1 MSKKMYL
8 AYFLGIMAIIW
19 SIIEIPALTICF
31 VIYLL
36 AMLSDALREAK
47 GAPPRKLGPDQ
58 FLDDLRLANS
68 FPRMKEMGSEN
79 TESST
84 NAENILDQYDRGKI
98 EEAKES
104 LVKSWLCDTL
114 DQAQRNLEM
123 DLEERHQLA
132 TGGGKKKRNR

>member
-1 MSKKMYL
+1 
-8 AYFLGIMAIIW
+8 
-19 SIIEIPALTICF
+19 
-31 VIYLL
+31 
-36 AMLSDALREAK
+36 MLSDALREAK

-104 LVKSWLCDTL
+104 LVKS
-114 DQAQRNLEM
+114 
-123 DLEERHQLA
+123 
-132 TGGGKKKRNR
+132 